1 MKRRAQPALGTLVEI
16 SLYDDLDEVQSQ
28 AAFQAGFAAIHAI
41 HQLMS
46 FHASDS
52 DISRYNHTAVGTIID
67 IHTHT
72 ATVLTAARDLH
83 QQSGGLF
90 DIRIARQLVAW
101 DYLPAPLPGISVD
114 NQCGDAGE
122 MYSLPSAT
130 RVKKHADDWL
140 DLGGIAKGYAVDCA
154 IAALQA
160 CDVQHACVN
169 AGGDLRVLGQAQTV
183 LIRDPRQPQSMARQ
197 VQLTDQAM
205 ATSASY
211 FSRKGN
217 AGKMLS
223 ALVHPLTGAAIADQ
237 HSYTVISPLC
247 MWADALTKVIAACG
261 NALHP
266 CLRLYEAEAFII

>member
-28 AAFQAGFAAIHAI
+28 AAFRAGFAAIHAI

-46 FHASDS
+46 FHAPDS
-52 DISRYNHTAVGTIID
+52 DIGRYNRAAAGALID

-72 ATVLTAARDLH
+72 ATVLAAARDLY

-101 DYLPAPLPGISVD
+101 DFLPAPATSTTDVASVT
-114 NQCGDAGE
+114 GE

-130 RVKKHADDWL
+130 QVHKHADDWL
-140 DLGGIAKGYAVDCA
+140 DVGGIAKGYAVDCA
-154 IAALQA
+154 IAALQT
-160 CDVQHACVN
+160 CGVQHACVN

-183 LIRDPRQPQSMARQ
+183 LIRDPQQPHSMASQ

-211 FSRKGN
+211 FSRKGS

-223 ALVHPLTGAAIADQ
+223 ALVHPLTGTAIADQ

-247 MWADALTKVIAACG
+247 MWADALTKVIAASG